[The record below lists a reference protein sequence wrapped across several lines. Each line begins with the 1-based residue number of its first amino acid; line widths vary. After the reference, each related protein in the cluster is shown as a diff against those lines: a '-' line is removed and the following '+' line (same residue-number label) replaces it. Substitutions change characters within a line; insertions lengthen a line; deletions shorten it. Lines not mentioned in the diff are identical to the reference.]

1 MMAGESL
8 LFDVL
13 FKVDLSLL
21 ELYVFVPQIQELLLL
36 PLQLYI
42 LLVNLPFLVRRVVVF
57 VLQLRNA
64 VLVRYTWVK

>member
-13 FKVDLSLL
+13 FKVDLSLF